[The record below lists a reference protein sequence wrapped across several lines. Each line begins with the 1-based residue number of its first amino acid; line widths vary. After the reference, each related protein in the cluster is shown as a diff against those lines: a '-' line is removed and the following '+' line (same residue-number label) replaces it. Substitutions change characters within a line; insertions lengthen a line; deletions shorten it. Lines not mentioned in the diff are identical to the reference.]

1 MDSTAWLI
9 IAVIVVVAV
18 IAGLLFWRSQQTK
31 SARLK
36 ERFGPEYDRAM
47 AEHESKK
54 EAESRLASVEERR
67 RALRI
72 VPLRDE
78 SRLRYHRQWS
88 DVQARFVDQPVQ
100 AVREG
105 DQLIVAVMRER
116 GYPMDDF
123 DSQASMIAL
132 DHPDVVENY
141 REAHEIAGRAEDATT
156 EELRRAFLRYREL
169 FGALVGQVPEQPPG
183 PQQAPAQVSEQA
195 ADKVPDD
202 RRPDRVGDDGSMP
215 GKHRSPGT

>member
-1 MDSTAWLI
+1 MDSTVWLI
-9 IAVIVVVAV
+9 IAVILVVAV
-18 IAGLLFWRSQQTK
+18 IAGLLLWRSQQAK

-47 AEHESKK
+47 AQHESRKD
-54 EAESRLASVEERR
+54 AESRLAGVEERR
-67 RALRI
+67 RSLRI
-72 VPLRDE
+72 VPLGDE
-78 SRLRYHRQWS
+78 SRLRYHQQWT
-88 DVQARFVDQPVQ
+88 DIQARFVDQPVQ

-132 DHPDVVENY
+132 DHPDVVQNY
-141 REAHEIAGRAEDATT
+141 RDAHEISGRADEATT
-156 EELRRAFLRYREL
+156 EELRRAFVRYREL
-169 FGALVGQVPEQPPG
+169 FAALVGQVPE
-183 PQQAPAQVSEQA
+183 ERER
-195 ADKVPDD
+195 D
-202 RRPDRVGDDGSMP
+202 RISDDGSMP